1 MTRMEAT
8 VFIVD
13 DDEAIRQ
20 SLTLLMKSVGIKA
33 NAYPSALEFL
43 DAYDPTQPGCLVV
56 DVRMPGMS
64 GLDLQQH
71 LANQRI
77 AIPIII
83 ITGHGDVPMAIRAMK
98 RGAVDLIE
106 KPVNDQL
113 LLDRIRVCLEMD
125 AEARSEKQLRVSVAT
140 RLQRLSPREWQVMEM
155 MVVGKSSKDI
165 AQALGISRK
174 TVDVHRAHILEKAQV
189 KSLAELVRM
198 AIVAEVDDRQP
209 ARQRVLDG
217 V

>member
-20 SLTLLMKSVGIKA
+20 SLILLMKSVGIKA
-33 NAYPSALEFL
+33 FAYPSALEFL

-83 ITGHGDVPMAIRAMK
+83 ITGHGEQTVVEVARNIDKEAVKRAESKISSNIIR
-98 RGAVDLIE
+98 
-106 KPVNDQL
+106 
-113 LLDRIRVCLEMD
+113 
-125 AEARSEKQLRVSVAT
+125 
-140 RLQRLSPREWQVMEM
+140 QVMEGGTAVLTDSAM
-155 MVVGKSSKDI
+155 EDKELSSYT
-165 AQALGISRK
+165 S
-174 TVDVHRAHILEKAQV
+174 
-189 KSLAELVRM
+189 
-198 AIVAEVDDRQP
+198 VANLKLRSSSQKEPFWNR
-209 ARQRVLDG
+209 LSM
-217 V
+217 